1 MSKLLKV
8 SNKITLKSIFKNKY
22 FQSLFLSCTVDITE
36 SRTRRS
42 AQNETEEVIVI
53 KEATAKIQIFE
64 PAEENTDEDIPNIS
78 MIQDP
83 KHIYIEKV
91 KIYNR

>member
-1 MSKLLKV
+1 M
-8 SNKITLKSIFKNKY
+8 
-22 FQSLFLSCTVDITE
+22 
-36 SRTRRS
+36 
-42 AQNETEEVIVI
+42 I
-53 KEATAKIQIFE
+53 KEATAKILIFE

-91 KIYNR
+91 

>member
-1 MSKLLKV
+1 M
-8 SNKITLKSIFKNKY
+8 
-22 FQSLFLSCTVDITE
+22 
-36 SRTRRS
+36 
-42 AQNETEEVIVI
+42 I
-53 KEATAKIQIFE
+53 KEATAKILIFE

-91 KIYNR
+91 KIYYINFYIRRQIFNFLKYCKQARMIHLGAKFKGLNTNISVSGTNGLKATLS